1 MSDLRVTN
9 LRGRTAGSAPTLPD
23 GVVITGVATASSFV
37 GDGSNLTGISSVSF
51 ATTAFALEGTPDI
64 AIRNLTGVAAT
75 FSGNVSI
82 AGTLTYED
90 ATNVDSI
97 GLITARSGIDV
108 LAGGINAVGVI
119 TATSFSGP
127 LTGNADTATTSGIS
141 TVSQGLTGTPNIV
154 VGFTTVGTAL
164 SLTGY
169 YVENIT
175 AMGALDV
182 DCSTANYFTKTING
196 NSTFTFSNVPSSS
209 AYSFI
214 LELTHTSGTV
224 TWPSEVKWP
233 ADTAPTLTT
242 GKTHIF
248 IFITDDG
255 GTRWRGSS
263 LVDYVD

>member
-1 MSDLRVTN
+1 MSQIQVDTILDKEGT
-9 LRGRTAGSAPTLPD
+9 GAPSFPN
-23 GVVITGVATASSFV
+23 GATV
-37 GDGSNLTGISSVSF
+37 TGIM
-51 ATTAFALEGTPDI
+51 
-64 AIRNLTGVAAT
+64 
-75 FSGNVSI
+75 
-82 AGTLTYED
+82 
-90 ATNVDSI
+90 
-97 GLITARSGIDV
+97 
-108 LAGGINAVGVI
+108 
-119 TATSFSGP
+119 TATSF
-127 LTGNADTATTSGIS
+127 TGNVTGNVTGTASTSTAAG
-141 TVSQGLTGTPNIV
+141 TAYGLTGSPSIV
-154 VGFTTVGTAL
+154 VGVATVGTAL

-182 DCSTANYFTKTING
+182 DCSAGNYFTKTIAG
-196 NSTFTFSNVPSSS
+196 DSTFTFSNVPSSS
-209 AYSFI
+209 AYSFT